1 VTHSWIYGCVFE
13 HLTPPDNTF
22 VLQMSLPYGSIN
34 FQQSVSIRS
43 GASALSRAVVSEK
56 PAAIR
61 GE

>member
-22 VLQMSLPYGSIN
+22 VLQTSLPYGSIN

-43 GASALSRAVVSEK
+43 GAFALFRTVDLEK
-56 PAAIR
+56 PDAIR
-61 GE
+61 VG